1 MGAGVVVVFYSLS
14 FIKKE
19 GSEHNMVLLIELGGG
34 GGGSGLPLLSML
46 ISYSCQGRN

>member
-19 GSEHNMVLLIELGGG
+19 GSEHNMVLLIELGRGG
-34 GGGSGLPLLSML
+34 GGGGGIRTASVEHAD
-46 ISYSCQGRN
+46 

>member
-19 GSEHNMVLLIELGGG
+19 GSEHNMVLLIELGRGG
-34 GGGSGLPLLSML
+34 GGIRTASVEHAD
-46 ISYSCQGRN
+46 

>member
-19 GSEHNMVLLIELGGG
+19 GSEHNMVLLIELGRGG
-34 GGGSGLPLLSML
+34 GGGGIRTASVEHAD
-46 ISYSCQGRN
+46 